1 MDDNA
6 AGALALSLLLGIAGT
21 VVGGWHC
28 MKGHNYAVAAEN
40 EATIRGR
47 VIGMLSGRGSSAYHY
62 VFSINGV
69 GLDDYSDV
77 CATPIVPGACDNKG
91 PVLVYY
97 SYKPFT
103 NSRLEDFAV
112 ASARAY
118 RIGKPVSAI
127 GFPLLLLSSIAIAIA
142 VRKSEPHDDQEPEDR
157 RWSKNTDDVP
167 DSFHIAPRE

>member
-1 MDDNA
+1 MDA
-6 AGALALSLLLGIAGT
+6 SLARALAFSLLLGTVGT

-28 MKGHNYAVAAEN
+28 VKGHNYAVAAQN

-47 VIGMLSGRGSSAYHY
+47 VIGMLSGKGGPAYHY

-69 GLDDYSDV
+69 ELDDYSDV
-77 CATPIVPGACDNKG
+77 CTTPIVPEACDNKG

-97 SYKPFT
+97 SYKPFA

-118 RIGKPVSAI
+118 RIGKPLLAV
-127 GFPLLLLSSIAIAIA
+127 GFPLLVLTSVAIAIEA
-142 VRKSEPHDDQEPEDR
+142 RKGKPENDNDPENR
-157 RWSKNTDDVP
+157 SGTSKSDVVP
-167 DSFHIAPRE
+167 DALHIAPRE